1 MEGVGIGVS
10 AALISIMTVWLSDL
24 KMGYCTT
31 GWWLS
36 QKFCCLEVSGEGE
49 GCSEW
54 RNWGG
59 VEPFRWIF
67 YIIWAV
73 SRVQP
78 QPNPYIITSSDQCCP
93 VNAHMQAAF
102 SFFSAYLVRSFAPY
116 AAGSG
121 ISEIKCILGGFIIK
135 GFLSVETFFIK
146 GLTLVS
152 LATLFPTSTV
162 IMDAANHISLSQS
175 LPACQ

>member
-1 MEGVGIGVS
+1 MGIGIS
-10 AALISIMTVWLSDL
+10 AALISVITVWLSDK

-36 QKFCCLEVSGEGE
+36 QKFCCLEVTDEGE
-49 GCSEW
+49 GCAEW

-67 YIIWAV
+67 YVIFAV
-73 SRVQP
+73 SNTLSCLEIYRDGSHF
-78 QPNPYIITSSDQCCP
+78 IIAYLSPDQ
-93 VNAHMQAAF
+93 AMF
-102 SFFSAYLVRSFAPY
+102 SFSAAHLVRSFAPY

-121 ISEIKCILGGFIIK
+121 ISEIKCILGGFVIK
-135 GFLSVETFFIK
+135 GFLGFETFFIK

-152 LATLFPTSTV
+152 TYTFHDFKLK
-162 IMDAANHISLSQS
+162 NR
-175 LPACQ
+175 